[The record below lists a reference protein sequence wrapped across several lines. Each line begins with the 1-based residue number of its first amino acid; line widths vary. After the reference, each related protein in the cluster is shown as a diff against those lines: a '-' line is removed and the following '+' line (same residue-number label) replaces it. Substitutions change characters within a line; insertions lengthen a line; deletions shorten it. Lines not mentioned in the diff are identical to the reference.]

1 MTGRAEKVCNP
12 DFQGSLHPDSL
23 LSLSLFL
30 PAVLNG
36 SLEERNSVLRVRFHK

>member
-12 DFQGSLHPDSL
+12 DFQGSLHPD
-23 LSLSLFL
+23 LFL

>member
-23 LSLSLFL
+23 LSLSFL